1 MEKEV
6 AAMDMRLWV
15 DNLDFRSSTNRSLV
29 LFICFGCSIILH
41 LFHPFH
47 QVVVV
52 GYLMI
57 VDARTCELF
66 EEPVGTGYLAIFYA
80 SQVEG

>member
-1 MEKEV
+1 MGIKIFFIPIYTK
-6 AAMDMRLWV
+6 LF
-15 DNLDFRSSTNRSLV
+15 LYV
-29 LFICFGCSIILH
+29 LCIEHHF

-47 QVVVV
+47 QVIIV
-52 GYLMI
+52 GYLMV
-57 VDARTCELF
+57 VDARTGELF